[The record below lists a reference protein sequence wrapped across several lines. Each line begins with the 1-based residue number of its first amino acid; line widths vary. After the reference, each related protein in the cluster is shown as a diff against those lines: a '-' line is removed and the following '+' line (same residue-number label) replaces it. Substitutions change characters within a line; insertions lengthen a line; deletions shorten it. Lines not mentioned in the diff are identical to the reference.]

1 MRCGGRGDSARV
13 NRRGF
18 LRAVGAAVAW
28 SRRQLARAAA
38 PVEASPEA
46 IIRTAIARRRTLAF
60 TYQGFAREAEPHALG
75 TTLAGR
81 RAVLA
86 WQFTGGSHREPPHG
100 WRSLLLAEMHAVRLG
115 DCTFSPRAYSRR
127 DQSGLRDVEC
137 DVTASPAAA
146 TNPPATGRG

>member
-1 MRCGGRGDSARV
+1 M

-28 SRRQLARAAA
+28 SWCQLARAAA
-38 PVEASPEA
+38 PAEASPEA
-46 IIRTAIARRRTLAF
+46 VIRTAIARRRTLAF

-75 TTLAGR
+75 TTLAGK

-86 WQFTGGSHREPPHG
+86 WQFAGGSHSEPPQG

-115 DCTFSPRAYSRR
+115 GRTFSPRADYRR
-127 DQSGLRDVEC
+127 DKSGLRDIEC
-137 DVTASPAAA
+137 DVTPLPSAA
-146 TNPPATGRG
+146 TNRPATGRG